1 MDKLSIHNEMARFD
15 KKDRDFYQSLT
26 DEERKKFSNYLMI
39 RWGSAVQGSQ
49 ELQEFYVISTNER
62 LNKHFFSVNRHP
74 HLQWLMATS
83 VSPGLG
89 TQRHQW
95 IAPKKKDA
103 SNNEIK
109 KGRRKSKLSA
119 KVPTLF
125 RSFNPVVARVE
136 HQLPRGIGKIFARK
150 VCTLFPR
157 ALLGFAKHGI
167 PCQIQVKLAC
177 VCFLVH
183 NQIIPYKTARFC
195 YGGCGSDGGGETRRN
210 EQPESGI

>member
-1 MDKLSIHNEMARFD
+1 MQNCR
-15 KKDRDFYQSLT
+15 
-26 DEERKKFSNYLMI
+26 
-39 RWGSAVQGSQ
+39 
-49 ELQEFYVISTNER
+49 
-62 LNKHFFSVNRHP
+62 
-74 HLQWLMATS
+74 
-83 VSPGLG
+83 
-89 TQRHQW
+89 
-95 IAPKKKDA
+95 
-103 SNNEIK
+103 NNEIK

-125 RSFNPVVARVE
+125 RSFSPVVARVE
-136 HQLPRGIGKIFARK
+136 HQLPRGIGKIFAKK

-195 YGGCGSDGGGETRRN
+195 YGGCGSDGGGGTSSSTQQLRKKPSQN
-210 EQPESGI
+210 PEFKKPPTLKISGIVSPKDGGCSTGLFHFSGFHWFCVW